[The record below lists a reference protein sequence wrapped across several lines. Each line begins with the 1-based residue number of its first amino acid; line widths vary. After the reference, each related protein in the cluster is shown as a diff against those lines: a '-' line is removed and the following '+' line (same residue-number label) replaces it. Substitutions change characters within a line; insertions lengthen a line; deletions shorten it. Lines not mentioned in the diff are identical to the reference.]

1 MNIKFKNI
9 TGKELQDFYNS
20 FEEDK
25 TFLQTEK
32 YAKFREAVGET
43 VLRFGAYEEAKLVGT
58 ALIQKIT
65 TRFKTFLHC
74 PHGPL
79 LQLSMNNDQSTIL
92 DSFLDF
98 YKELGKK
105 EGCDFVRISPLI
117 NIQRKDKREEIRDN
131 GELNSQLSVFQKQGF
146 RPAPVHLVNP
156 EKTLVLDITQ
166 SEEDILKQMK
176 KSSRYEINRIG
187 KFGIEV
193 QTGNSTE
200 DLDIFWELHEE
211 TFKRQKFVPFPRKN
225 TEIQLKVWG
234 NDCQIFSAKTD
245 NKFCSS
251 SIILFDKN
259 AGYYHQGA
267 SIYSKAPVANACL
280 WEAIKFAKNKGCKE
294 FNFWGVVNPENK
306 KHPWWG
312 LSRFK
317 RGFGGEE
324 RNFLHCQDFPITAK
338 YWLNYTIEKYR
349 KWKKGY

>member
-1 MNIKFKNI
+1 MGMNLEFKEI
-9 TGKELQDFYNS
+9 SGEQLQDFYDS
-20 FEEDK
+20 LEADK

-32 YAKFREAVGET
+32 YAEFREKVGET
-43 VLRFGAYEEAKLVGT
+43 VFRIGIFDAGKLTGT
-58 ALIQKIT
+58 AVIQKIST
-65 TRFKTFLHC
+65 KLKTFLHC
-74 PHGPL
+74 PHFI
-79 LQLSMNNDQSTIL
+79 QSTINNKQL
-92 DSFLDF
+92 EILESFLSF

-105 EGCDFVRISPLI
+105 EKCDFVRISPLF
-117 NIQRKDKREEIRDN
+117 NDEKDFVDIFK
-131 GELNSQLSVFQKQGF
+131 KKKF
-146 RPAPVHLVNP
+146 RSAPVHLVNP
-156 EKTLVLDITQ
+156 EKTLVLDLTQ

-176 KSSRYEINRIG
+176 KSTRYEINRIE

-193 QTGNSTE
+193 QIGNKKE

-234 NDCQIFSAKTD
+234 DECQIFSAKVD
-245 NKFCSS
+245 NKFYSS

-267 SIYSKAPVANACL
+267 STYSKAPVANACL
-280 WEAIKFAKNKGCKE
+280 WEAIKTAKSRGCKE
-294 FNFWGVVNPENK
+294 FNFWGIVDTEDK

-324 RNFLHCQDFPITAK
+324 RNYLHCQDYPITTK
-338 YWLNYTIEKYR
+338 YWANYAIEKWR